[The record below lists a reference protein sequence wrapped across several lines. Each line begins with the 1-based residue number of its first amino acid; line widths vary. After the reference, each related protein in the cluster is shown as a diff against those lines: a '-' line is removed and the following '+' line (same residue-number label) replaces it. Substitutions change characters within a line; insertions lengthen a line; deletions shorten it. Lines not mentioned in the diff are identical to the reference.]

1 MSDSSDSDEVNV
13 EVPYSQRPEW
23 ADIKPIPQVYN
34 ERNKDTLFFF
44 KFKFPEFIR
53 RTQRPMT

>member
-23 ADIKPIPQVYN
+23 ADIKPIPQV
-34 ERNKDTLFFF
+34 L
-44 KFKFPEFIR
+44 
-53 RTQRPMT
+53 